1 MPDGA
6 WALPEIAADRGIP
19 ARKRPEKM
27 KIMHLKK
34 HAPWMIALLLAGLFT
49 ASALSTAAPA
59 EDSGEHHEHAVHHT
73 DEINWFEF
81 GGDYPPLIANIINL
95 AVMLFI
101 LWYFARKPVREYF
114 SDRSRKIRQALE
126 ETEKMKKE
134 AEEKYR
140 RISDRLD
147 NIDTEIES
155 LKKELIAAAVA
166 DNERV
171 ISEARSHAELV
182 RSSALRLVE
191 QEKEVMLE
199 KLKREIA
206 DKVVERAA
214 GIAREK
220 ISKQDHD
227 RLTKDAVDYYV
238 QNL

>member
-1 MPDGA
+1 MN
-6 WALPEIAADRGIP
+6 I
-19 ARKRPEKM
+19 K
-27 KIMHLKK
+27 HFKK
-34 HAPWMIALLLAGLFT
+34 HAPWMVTLLLAGLFSA
-49 ASALSTAAPA
+49 ASLSMAAHEEESA
-59 EDSGEHHEHAVHHT
+59 EHHEHAVHHT

-101 LWYFARKPVREYF
+101 LWYFARKPIREYF
-114 SDRSRKIRQALE
+114 TDRSRKIRQTLE
-126 ETEKMKKE
+126 ETEKMKRE

-140 RISDRLD
+140 RISERLD
-147 NIDTEIES
+147 NIDAEIES

-171 ISEARSHAELV
+171 IAEARSHVELI
-182 RSSALRLVE
+182 RASALRLVE
-191 QEKEVMLE
+191 QEKEVMLD
-199 KLKREIA
+199 KLKKEIA

-214 GIAREK
+214 LIAKEK

-227 RLTKDAVDYYV
+227 RLTKDAVDYYI

>member
-1 MPDGA
+1 MVCA
-6 WALPEIAADRGIP
+6 V
-19 ARKRPEKM
+19 
-27 KIMHLKK
+27 
-34 HAPWMIALLLAGLFT
+34 LACLFT
-49 ASALSTAAPA
+49 AGAVSMAAPA
-59 EDSGEHHEHAVHHT
+59 GDSGEHHEPVVHHT

-81 GGDYPPLIANIINL
+81 GGDYPPLIANVINL

-101 LWYFARKPVREYF
+101 LWYFARKPIREYF
-114 SDRSRKIRQALE
+114 SDRSRKIKQAIE
-126 ETEKMKKE
+126 DTEKMKKE

-147 NIDTEIES
+147 NIDAEIES

-171 ISEARSHAELV
+171 IAEARSHAELI
-182 RSSALRLVE
+182 RSGALRLIE

-199 KLKREIA
+199 KLKKEIA

-214 GIAREK
+214 LIAKEK
-220 ISKQDHD
+220 INKQDHD

>member
-1 MPDGA
+1 MD
-6 WALPEIAADRGIP
+6 
-19 ARKRPEKM
+19 
-27 KIMHLKK
+27 LKK
-34 HAPWMIALLLAGLFT
+34 HAPWLATLILAGLFT
-49 ASALSTAAPA
+49 AAALSMAAPA
-59 EDSGEHHEHAVHHT
+59 GDSGGHHEPVVHHT
-73 DEINWFEF
+73 EEINWFEF

-101 LWYFARKPVREYF
+101 LWYFARKPIREYF
-114 SDRSRKIRQALE
+114 SDRSKKIRQAIE
-126 ETEKMKKE
+126 ETERMKNE

-147 NIDTEIES
+147 NIDAEIES
-155 LKKELIAAAVA
+155 LKKELIASAVA

-171 ISEARSHAELV
+171 IAEARSHAELV
-182 RSSALRLVE
+182 RSSALRLIE

-214 GIAREK
+214 LIAKEK

>member
-1 MPDGA
+1 
-6 WALPEIAADRGIP
+6 
-19 ARKRPEKM
+19 M
-27 KIMHLKK
+27 KTTQLKK
-34 HAPWMIALLLAGLFT
+34 RARWMATIMLAGLFT
-49 ASALSTAAPA
+49 AAALSMAAPSG
-59 EDSGEHHEHAVHHT
+59 DSGEHHENVVHHT

-101 LWYFARKPVREYF
+101 LWYFARKPIREYF
-114 SDRSRKIRQALE
+114 SDRSKKIRHTIE
-126 ETEKMKKE
+126 EAERMKKE

-140 RISDRLD
+140 KISDRLD
-147 NIDTEIES
+147 NIDAEIES
-155 LKKELIAAAVA
+155 LKKELVASAVA

-171 ISEARSHAELV
+171 IAETRSHAELI
-182 RSSALRLVE
+182 RSSALRLIE
-191 QEKEVMLE
+191 QEKEAMLE

-214 GIAREK
+214 LIARDK